1 MKSLEN
7 IMRIFKT
14 NSQHN
19 EIPRLN
25 AINKKSQI
33 RHEDNQENQVRR
45 FIFRTFLEL
54 GRAPKVEEI
63 RSALKLSLEEVTEC
77 LESLK
82 EKDLVLIETD
92 TQNIIA
98 ACPFSVIPTPH
109 RVVLKSGK
117 EIYALCAFDALSIPF
132 MLDQDAVILSLCHYC
147 KKEIKIEVKDG
158 RITPAEPHTT
168 LIWVSK
174 RIGHGCTVPIKCSSM
189 NFFCS
194 PTYLSN
200 WQAENPNEEG
210 YIFNVFQPLK
220 SERLRLEVY

>member
-1 MKSLEN
+1 M
-7 IMRIFKT
+7 
-14 NSQHN
+14 
-19 EIPRLN
+19 
-25 AINKKSQI
+25 NKKPQI
-33 RHEDNQENQVRR
+33 RYEGNQENQVRR

-63 RSALKLSLEEVTEC
+63 RGTLKLSLEEATEC
-77 LESLK
+77 LEGL
-82 EKDLVLIETD
+82 EQRDLILREIG

-98 ACPFSVIPTPH
+98 ACPVSVIPTPN
-109 RVVLKSGK
+109 RVVLKGGK

-132 MLDQDAVILSLCHYC
+132 MLDQDAVILSVCYSC
-147 KKEIKIEVKDG
+147 KNEIKIEVKDG
-158 RITPAEPHTT
+158 RITVEEPHTT
-168 LIWVSK
+168 LIWVPK

-200 WQAENPNEEG
+200 WQAENPNKEG